1 MMKAKYSVV
10 LSAHGNPD
18 HYESPYA
25 QVAPN
30 GVAHAASIDECRQIV
45 REYIDKHDLGAGN
58 WSGGDVYHCGEM
70 VGRIS
75 YNGRFWDLD
84 SEYCK

>member
-1 MMKAKYSVV
+1 MKAKFSVL

-18 HYESPYA
+18 HYESPYEE
-25 QVAPN
+25 VAPN
-30 GVAHAASIDECRQIV
+30 EVKHCTSIDECRKAV
-45 REYIDKHDLGAGN
+45 LDYIEKHDLGGGN
-58 WSGGDVYHCGEM
+58 WTGGDVYSCGEM